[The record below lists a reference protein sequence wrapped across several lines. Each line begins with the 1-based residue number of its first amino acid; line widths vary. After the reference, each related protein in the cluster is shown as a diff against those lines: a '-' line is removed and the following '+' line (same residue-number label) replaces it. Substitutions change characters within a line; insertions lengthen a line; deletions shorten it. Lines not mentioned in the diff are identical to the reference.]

1 MNMLMKK
8 GFKGGGGG
16 GGGVWVQGEPPAAP
30 FGDMRHSVVDY
41 GVNIPTPYLR
51 PIICF
56 LDQPIQR
63 RMHYYVSIYYY
74 VYKER

>member
-41 GVNIPTPYLR
+41 GGLIFRHL
-51 PIICF
+51 I
-56 LDQPIQR
+56 
-63 RMHYYVSIYYY
+63 
-74 VYKER
+74 